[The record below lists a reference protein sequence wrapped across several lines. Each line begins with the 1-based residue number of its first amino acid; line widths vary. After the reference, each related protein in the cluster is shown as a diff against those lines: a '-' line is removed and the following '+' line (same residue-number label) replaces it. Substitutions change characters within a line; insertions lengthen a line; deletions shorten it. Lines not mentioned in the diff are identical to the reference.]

1 MKIKDYSKEDLETM
15 SYNDIANMIIEEEG
29 KKTTADLFKQI
40 VELLEMPKKA
50 FENKIG
56 GFYTSMTKDKRFLLL
71 EDGSWDLK
79 TNHKV
84 GDLISQEEDDDIEEA
99 SDYDDE
105 PIEEEDEED
114 STSYL
119 DEQESDDDGSDEYKN
134 LVIVDE
140 EDLEQE
146 E

>member
-1 MKIKDYSKEDLETM
+1 MKLKDMKKEDLEIM
-15 SYNDIANMIIEEEG
+15 SYNDIAHMLIKEEG
-29 KKTTADLFKQI
+29 KKSTADLFKEI

-56 GFYTSMTKDKRFLLL
+56 AFYTSLTKDQRFLTL

-79 TNHKV
+79 ENHKV
-84 GDLISQEEDDDIEEA
+84 ADLISQDDDEEIEEQE
-99 SDYDDE
+99 DYDDE
-105 PIEEEDEED
+105 PVEDED
-114 STSYL
+114 DTNISYL
-119 DEQESDDDGSDEYKN
+119 DEQESDDATEEYKN